1 MKDEAS
7 VALERYL
14 KLAEE
19 VTSPQDTATLIL
31 SATGDP
37 NLHVFGE
44 LLDSPKVAS
53 LEGTTFQSFIDLL
66 RLFAYNSFAD
76 YANNKSKYP
85 TITPAHERK
94 LRRLSVVSLANQASS
109 VSYDSIRNCLRV
121 SSVREVED
129 AVLDAVYAGLLR
141 ARLDQR
147 AESVEVL
154 SAAGRDLPPQ
164 TGIPEMLTLLE
175 RWSDCA
181 QNTVSRIIDT
191 TVGSIQSA
199 SANAARERISVE
211 KDIAAVR
218 ISVLGPNSDAA
229 KKSMGDYPSMMGDRS
244 KALRSRMDS

>member
-14 KLAEE
+14 KIAEE
-19 VTSPQDTATLIL
+19 VESPQDTATLIL

-66 RLFAYNSFAD
+66 RLFAYNSFGD
-76 YANNKSKYP
+76 YAKNKSKYP
-85 TITPAHERK
+85 TITPTHERK

-109 VSYDSIRNCLRV
+109 VSYDAIRNCLHV
-121 SSVREVED
+121 SSIREVED

-154 SAAGRDLPPQ
+154 SATGRDVPPQ
-164 TGIPEMLTLLE
+164 TGIPEMLAVLE
-175 RWSDCA
+175 RWSDSA
-181 QNTVSRIIDT
+181 QSTVARSIDS
-191 TVGSIQSA
+191 TVGSIQGA
-199 SANAARERISVE
+199 SANASRERASVE
-211 KDIAAVR
+211 KDIAAAR
-218 ISVLGPNSDAA
+218 ISVLGVNSDSRDISRNFA
-229 KKSMGDYPSMMGDRS
+229 STGDRS
-244 KALRSRMDS
+244 KMSRSRMDS